1 MRAASRQGAK
11 SALQAPSS
19 PSSPQSSISPS
30 TRFQLPRVPAR
41 RKFDAAP
48 QRRASV
54 ASQATSDESK
64 FEFRQK
70 LKGEARTIHFYFIV
84 RRFFFF
90 FFLNPSFSLCPR
102 PPLIR
107 SSSSSNNKNK
117 NKNNNNNN
125 NNSAAH
131 AEVPPALLL
140 RRLCGTRVG
149 GDAPGA
155 APGRPCRGGNSNS
168 SRGRSRSSSYLILLL
183 LVDLLFPLRPRPQ
196 GAPLARGLRRDVE
209 GAHQVSAGRDRGR
222 PERRRRVQGEDVF
235 FFFFFFFFRAS
246 FFVLLLSLSFPRFPF
261 PAPSHL
267 RPSFVSKK
275 HT

>member
-84 RRFFFF
+84 RRFFFFF

-235 FFFFFFFFRAS
+235 FFFFFGGS